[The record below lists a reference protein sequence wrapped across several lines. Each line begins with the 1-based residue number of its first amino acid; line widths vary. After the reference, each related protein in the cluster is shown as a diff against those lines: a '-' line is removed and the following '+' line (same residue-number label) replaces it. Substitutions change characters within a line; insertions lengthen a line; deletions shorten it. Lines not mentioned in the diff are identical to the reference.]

1 MHLHKVTKVYKL
13 HKSPRELCIS
23 FYLHVM
29 GRLQRRMSYK
39 IVQQDIEMLVGQHN
53 NLLLGAKAWNQAISA
68 DKMAKAYRNW
78 LESELEKA
86 QIWFAGF

>member
-1 MHLHKVTKVYKL
+1 MRLNSVFFYKNMSWF
-13 HKSPRELCIS
+13 KFIP
-23 FYLHVM
+23 FM
-29 GRLQRRMSYK
+29 GRLQRRMSHK

-78 LESELEKA
+78 RQSELEKA